1 MVDCGG
7 PNWMRAVT
15 TPRED
20 RTSPIMAPQTIS
32 NEKKVANCQHKDSKI
47 LPLPSG
53 DDGSRGGCGEAMA
66 GFNRAWKLIISSQFV
81 GARPSRRIFTSH
93 KTVRMEHV
101 GITQNAKVTRDIK
114 TLLLA
119 ITPNLE
125 MENDVLPVFWSYTK
139 HG

>member
-15 TPRED
+15 TPRAD
-20 RTSPIMAPQTIS
+20 KARPRMAPQTIS

-47 LPLPSG
+47 LSLPS
-53 DDGSRGGCGEAMA
+53 DDGARSCCGEAMA

-81 GARPSRRIFTSH
+81 GARPSRRILTSH

-101 GITQNAKVTRDIK
+101 GITQNANVTRDIE

-125 MENDVLPVFWSYTK
+125 IENDVLPVFWSYTK
-139 HG
+139 QG